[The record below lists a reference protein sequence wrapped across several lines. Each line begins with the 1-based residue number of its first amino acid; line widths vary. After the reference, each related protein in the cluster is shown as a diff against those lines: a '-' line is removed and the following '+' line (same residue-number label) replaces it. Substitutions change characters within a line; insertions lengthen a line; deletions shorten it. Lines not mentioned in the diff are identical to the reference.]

1 MKFYEQKTGFFRQL
15 QQHNASKQKK
25 AKGPNTLL
33 ALGSASQRA
42 KLGNASQRAK
52 LRVGNAS
59 QRAKRRERLTEGE
72 AQGTPRR
79 GRSIWGGLRRR
90 HEAIEE

>member
-1 MKFYEQKTGFFRQL
+1 MKFYTYEQKTGFFRQL

-42 KLGNASQRAK
+42 KRRERLAEGEATC
-52 LRVGNAS
+52 
-59 QRAKRRERLTEGE
+59 RERLTEGE
-72 AQGTPRR
+72 A
-79 GRSIWGGLRRR
+79 
-90 HEAIEE
+90 

>member
-42 KLGNASQRAK
+42 KRRERLAEGEATC
-52 LRVGNAS
+52 
-59 QRAKRRERLTEGE
+59 RERLTEGE
-72 AQGTPRR
+72 A
-79 GRSIWGGLRRR
+79 
-90 HEAIEE
+90 